1 LTFSDLANTYH
12 QRLIQEHRFLAKK
25 KLEKDMRISAIALSV
40 GGTIITRNQK
50 DFAQVPNLKIEDWT
64 L

>member
-1 LTFSDLANTYH
+1 
-12 QRLIQEHRFLAKK
+12 
-25 KLEKDMRISAIALSV
+25 MRIAAICLSV

-50 DFAQVPNLKIEDWT
+50 DFTQVPNLKIEDWT